1 MSEKRA
7 KKLRK
12 EQPQETTRA
21 MKKSGAGFNVILA
34 LIIVAAIALGGYVI
48 YNQYKINNPSTDP
61 ETVADRAKTE
71 EITVEEFLAKYGLEA
86 NEEVKADTELAVASG
101 YMTVEK
107 YAELEGTSID
117 ELKANYGF
125 SDDVTNDMTMN
136 EAQEYVPISKAVE
149 MMGVDYAT
157 ILQMYGL
164 TEEELPQDML
174 LKDANPILEAAQQ
187 KMAAESEPEESA
199 EPETDAE

>member
-12 EQPQETTRA
+12 EQPQETARA

-107 YAELEGTSID
+107 YAELEGMTVD
-117 ELKANYGF
+117 ELRAEFGIV
-125 SDDVTNDMTMN
+125 DEAGNDMTMN
-136 EAQEYVPISKAVE
+136 EAQSYVPISKVLE
-149 MMGVDYAT
+149 MAGMDYESF
-157 ILQMYGL
+157 LQMYGL
-164 TEEELPQDML
+164 TAEQVPQDML
-174 LKDANPILEAAQQ
+174 YKDAEPIIQAAQESMMAQSEADAEAA
-187 KMAAESEPEESA
+187 E
-199 EPETDAE
+199 